1 MIFDKLL
8 SLLLRKELY
17 MISDYSNKFVGS
29 KKWGLDNNYLFDSAD
44 LNGFNYGSHTFELS
58 NSDKKIR
65 IKT

>member
-29 KKWGLDNNYLFDSAD
+29 KKWGLDTVS
-44 LNGFNYGSHTFELS
+44 NGYEGKY
-58 NSDKKIR
+58 DYVR
-65 IKT
+65 

>member
-29 KKWGLDNNYLFDSAD
+29 KKWGLDRSIIY
-44 LNGFNYGSHTFELS
+44 
-58 NSDKKIR
+58 
-65 IKT
+65 